1 LADFATE
8 ALIAE
13 LRLRGPNA
21 FREAGYHVAIE
32 ALPTHLAVNAEGHTA
47 CGASFEPTTNPA
59 NIGDVTCPDCLAS
72 EAGKLIAWAMGGDA

>member
-1 LADFATE
+1 LADFTTE

-13 LRLRGPNA
+13 L
-21 FREAGYHVAIE
+21 
-32 ALPTHLAVNAEGHTA
+32 LAVNAEGHTA
-47 CGASFEPTTNPA
+47 CGASFEPTTVPA